1 MDNAI
6 INMKLTPQEAV
17 LIENIRAS
25 ATLTNFG
32 GTGNTSTL
40 TFQEWLN
47 GKTEPV
53 HRYPN
58 HKDALM
64 AMLSDMNMDDNEFI
78 DTYAGAVGDDVI
90 LSVLQDSLGTARKWE
105 IIFDAIDE
113 DVIDELFE
121 AYVSV
126 EDKRQLFLDTQDR
139 TELCSQLVDMAM
151 DGDWEP
157 ENR

>member
-6 INMKLTPQEAV
+6 INMNLTPQES
-17 LIENIRAS
+17 LIIENIRS
-25 ATLTNFG
+25 M
-32 GTGNTSTL
+32 
-40 TFQEWLN
+40 Q

-105 IIFDAIDE
+105 IIFDAIDD